1 MRKFSRKVLSL
12 LGALLSTEVMRNIK
26 CTWQV
31 PADDDK
37 WTVQAIGTPFPNNPV
52 KVPGQQNM
60 YVALCYI
67 HGQPLMGRAWN
78 DGGVVQCAFADG
90 KEELKGTDI
99 DGAIQVLTYD
109 GNHVTKG
116 FFYEWMKYSDYV
128 AKKSEFR
135 TALRCGSS
143 APIVWPDKGALGTIN
158 LEKRTAVIARNQE
171 CYALTE
177 AQLKDMLVLVR
188 NTKEGPSH
196 CECPECE
203 RQGELRK
210 ASELKLSVLK
220 SEKKVPVGGKVI
232 KALNRPLNTKDGPQE
247 QYVALWYHFGNAV
260 MGRVWCSRG
269 KVAAAFV
276 SMKKVFMGDVGSLQI
291 LAQLS
296 PTVAGFD
303 YGWQPYRKVALIE
316 EKEWQPVHISFV
328 APCVLI
334 GDKEGHEYLGEANLK
349 EEYAHTVLGN
359 KVFRLEG
366 SAISEFQV
374 SSLQVSLVLR

>member
-1 MRKFSRKVLSL
+1 MSAAMPNK
-12 LGALLSTEVMRNIK
+12 
-26 CTWQV
+26 V
-31 PADDDK
+31 PADEDE

-90 KEELKGTDI
+90 REELKGTDI
-99 DGAIQVLTYD
+99 SGAIQVLTYD

-116 FFYEWMKYSDYV
+116 FFYEWMKYSDYI
-128 AKKSEFR
+128 AKKSEFC

-158 LEKRTAVIARNQE
+158 LEKRTAVIARNQK
-171 CYALTE
+171 CCTLTE

-203 RQGELRK
+203 RQGESRK
-210 ASELKLSVLK
+210 TTSPPLLMLNEWSDYRAGDAFPNPK
-220 SEKKVPVGGKVI
+220 KVI

-276 SMKKVFMGDVGSLQI
+276 SMKKVFTGDVGSLQI

-303 YGWQPYRKVALIE
+303 YGWQPYRKIVLVE

-334 GDKEGHEYLGEANLK
+334 VDKEGHEYLGEANLK

-374 SSLQVSLVLR
+374 LCRKNRDDTITI

>member
-1 MRKFSRKVLSL
+1 
-12 LGALLSTEVMRNIK
+12 
-26 CTWQV
+26 
-31 PADDDK
+31 
-37 WTVQAIGTPFPNNPV
+37 
-52 KVPGQQNM
+52 M

-90 KEELKGTDI
+90 REELKGTDI
-99 DGAIQVLTYD
+99 SGAIQVLTYD

-116 FFYEWMKYSDYV
+116 FFYEWMKYSDYI
-128 AKKSEFR
+128 AKKSEFC

-158 LEKRTAVIARNQE
+158 LEKRTAVIARNQTTSPP
-171 CYALTE
+171 L
-177 AQLKDMLVLVR
+177 LMLNEWSDYR
-188 NTKEGPSH
+188 AGDAFPNPK
-196 CECPECE
+196 
-203 RQGELRK
+203 
-210 ASELKLSVLK
+210 
-220 SEKKVPVGGKVI
+220 KVI

-276 SMKKVFMGDVGSLQI
+276 SMKKVFTGDVGSLQI

-303 YGWQPYRKVALIE
+303 YGWQPYRKIVLVE

-334 GDKEGHEYLGEANLK
+334 VDKEGHEYLGEANLK

-374 SSLQVSLVLR
+374 LCRKNRDDTITI